1 MDTHLTFDKLPEAV
15 QEVNLRLKRIESL
28 LCENHPVA
36 PAEPDKRMNI
46 REAAEFLNCAVP
58 TIYGLVH
65 RRLIPHEKKG
75 KRLYFLKSELNE
87 WLQKGKR
94 LTIDEIRA
102 TI

>member
-1 MDTHLTFDKLPEAV
+1 METQLTFDKLPEAV

-28 LCENHPVA
+28 LSASHQVA

-46 REAAEFLNCAVP
+46 RGAAEFLNCAVP

-87 WLQKGKR
+87 WLRKGKR

-102 TI
+102 TL